1 VVSDSILEYS
11 IVVVLAQALVKVLAE
26 VFGSNLEY
34 SIVAVLLLVIV
45 QDFVHPILGSSPI
58 LESHFLVQQAIVRSM
73 GKFVLDELGLGMQM
87 EVVADQLPQRFL
99 GIYELAFHFAN
110 SMLGNLEPDQA
121 AVIHQNL
128 VDVERTQLAVS
139 ESELDDD

>member
-1 VVSDSILEYS
+1 LGYS
-11 IVVVLAQALVKVLAE
+11 IVVALAQALVKDLVE

-45 QDFVHPILGSSPI
+45 QDSVHPILESYPI
-58 LESHFLVQQAIVRSM
+58 LESLVLAQLAIVRSM
-73 GKFVLDELGLGMQM
+73 EKFVLDELVLGMQM
-87 EVVADQLPQRFL
+87 EVVADQQPQRFL

-110 SMLGNLEPDQA
+110 SMLGSLELLGQA
-121 AVIHQNL
+121 VVIHQSL
-128 VDVERTQLAVS
+128 VDVERTQLVEF